1 MSETTSSS
9 TISPQ
14 PTADSWDSV
23 SEQPFCNTCAMAFKS
38 FPILDRHIKY
48 SDIHSANVKK
58 LEMAVNCKT
67 TAVDSNTNIDE
78 KRGKM
83 VEGRDYKLLYYGS
96 KFFWKCQETV
106 DVYIYHQI
114 QTNCLEIIVFD
125 LQRNKELPRYSI
137 IYCY

>member
-1 MSETTSSS
+1 MSEATSCS

-23 SEQPFCNTCAMAFKS
+23 SEQPFCNACAMAFKS

-58 LEMAVNCKT
+58 LEIAQNSNT
-67 TAVDSNTNIDE
+67 AAVDSNTNIDE

-106 DVYIYHQI
+106 DIYIYHHI
-114 QTNCLEIIVFD
+114 LTNCLEIIVFD
-125 LQRNKELPRYSI
+125 LQRNKELPRY
-137 IYCY
+137 